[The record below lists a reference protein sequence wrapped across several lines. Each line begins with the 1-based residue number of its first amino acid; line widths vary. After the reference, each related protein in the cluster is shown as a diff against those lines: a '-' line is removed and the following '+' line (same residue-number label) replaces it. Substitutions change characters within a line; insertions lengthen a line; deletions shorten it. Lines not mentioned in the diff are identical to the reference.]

1 MKEILLN
8 TSPQY
13 LSSSI
18 ILGVE
23 FLEGFGYT
31 KCKHFNTQD
40 DKICYL
46 RGLGKTDLTDLF

>member
-40 DKICYL
+40 DCYL
-46 RGLGKTDLTDLF
+46 MGIGKTDLTDLF